1 MQERTIV
8 MNGLAMTGKKL
19 IFKNVFILP
28 KLSIIYPYAKT
39 ENDSPLFFGS
49 IIDNINKKRRTEYSA
64 RRFLRLQLY
73 CHNSFKVECSL
84 QNYKKSTTFFKYETK
99 IQFLHSLP
107 LHQMYAYN
115 RKSNCKTLTKWDR
128 ILFHPVC
135 ILFSLFHQQHPNIHD
150 IQ

>member
-1 MQERTIV
+1 MQKQKMIRRSFWGV
-8 MNGLAMTGKKL
+8 LL
-19 IFKNVFILP
+19 KNAAQNTLHGV
-28 KLSIIYPYAKT
+28 
-39 ENDSPLFFGS
+39 
-49 IIDNINKKRRTEYSA
+49 
-64 RRFLRLQLY
+64 FLRLQLY
-73 CHNSFKVECSL
+73 CHNLFKVECSL

-135 ILFSLFHQQHPNIHD
+135 ILFSLFHQQHPNIHN